1 VTSTPNERETGGRA
15 MTGAT
20 PRLVGLIVFLGGIVM
35 IVMVFLWAYALYGS
49 VGDELNQVAISQ
61 AIPTINPAASDS
73 DSPTWLRGVRLCRQS
88 QARRPPTV
96 EQRASRCIFPVPAAF
111 LAGPV
116 PPVGRDCSVAVLC
129 FPQVPRYLSPGRL
142 SHHRCH

>member
-73 DSPTWLRGVRLCRQS
+73 DQPLKAPAEQVTVAAPTSGTSLADVATAFALKLVFLALMAWAGGLVASKGVAMTRQS
-88 QARRPPTV
+88 
-96 EQRASRCIFPVPAAF
+96 S
-111 LAGPV
+111 
-116 PPVGRDCSVAVLC
+116 
-129 FPQVPRYLSPGRL
+129 
-142 SHHRCH
+142 